1 MNKFPGE
8 IKVKKNELGKHKATK
23 RNVTL
28 HGEMR
33 KILCQN

>member
-1 MNKFPGE
+1 MKTFPGE
-8 IKVKKNELGKHKATK
+8 IKVKKNEPGKHKATK

-28 HGEMR
+28 HDEMH